1 MISFQCLRQAM
12 QTEVFLCHWDALFFD
27 FAPFA
32 PLFPFQKLLLIEKAL
47 ESF

>member
-12 QTEVFLCHWDALFFD
+12 QTEVFLCHWDALFLD
-27 FAPFA
+27 FA